1 MVADNRGR
9 TTEEALIYVTGFA
22 GFAPVESKNVID
34 KAKLGAKT
42 VTVPDGFRYLGL
54 RTDDGGPEYE
64 LEAGDAIEFLEQG
77 FEISGDGS
85 ASVKMT
91 LAQYNAVVQELLYGA
106 KPDGN
111 GVVEGSLAAPDTPM
125 ILLLEAQ
132 YKSGRIIRR
141 EGVAKVS
148 EFVLPKDERN
158 TTGGTEVTFKWLP
171 HELFNMKPF
180 WEAIVADGGSTAV
193 DTPSSGS

>member
-22 GFAPVESKNVID
+22 GFAPVDTKNVVP
-34 KAKLGAKT
+34 KSKLGAT
-42 VTVPDGFRYLGL
+42 DLVVPEEFRYLGL

-64 LEAGDAIEFLEQG
+64 VEAGDAIEFLEQG

-85 ASVKMT
+85 ATVKMT
-91 LAQYNAVVQELLYGA
+91 LAQYNATIQELLYGS
-106 KPDGN
+106 KPDTN

-132 YKSGRIIRR
+132 YKSGRILRR
-141 EGVAKVS
+141 QGVAKVT

-180 WEAIVADGGSTAV
+180 WEAIVAEGAAPVEPGV
-193 DTPSSGS
+193 